1 MDVLIVG
8 GNSAVLEGVLQSV
21 RASGLSAE
29 ACPDVGCA
37 RDAASESRPVALVV
51 HVDLAPASEELRRF
65 TLLPGGAVILFR
77 DGDHAGSSNR
87 QLDRAV
93 IAELALPLERARLV
107 ALLNRIVERARI
119 TGRGRRP
126 PDPPLS
132 PEGF

>member
-1 MDVLIVG
+1 
-8 GNSAVLEGVLQSV
+8 
-21 RASGLSAE
+21 
-29 ACPDVGCA
+29 
-37 RDAASESRPVALVV
+37 
-51 HVDLAPASEELRRF
+51 VDLASASEELRRF

-119 TGRGRRP
+119 TGRDRRP
-126 PDPPLS
+126 PEPPLS